1 MNKYSKD
8 AEERADENPT
18 DRTQMVTENGGTYR
32 TFGILWLL
40 YAILR
45 FAGAAFIL
53 VYSTTLTLMW
63 GAIITRVPNPFALM
77 SFFHVFLTFALVLN
91 IVAGIFALLAAIA
104 LLGGAGSSRTLALL
118 ASFFALINGPLGV
131 ALGAYTLV
139 VFVPRGSA
147 TS

>member
-1 MNKYSKD
+1 V
-8 AEERADENPT
+8 EERVDENPA
-18 DRTQMVTENGGTYR
+18 DWKQIVTENGGTYR

-104 LLGGAGSSRTLALL
+104 LLGGTGSSRTLALV
-118 ASFFALINGPLGV
+118 ASFFALINGPLGI

>member
-1 MNKYSKD
+1 M
-8 AEERADENPT
+8 T
-18 DRTQMVTENGGTYR
+18 DQGGTYR
-32 TFGILWLL
+32 TFGVLWLL

-91 IVAGIFALLAAIA
+91 VVAGIFALLAAIA
-104 LLGGAGSSRTLALL
+104 LLGRTSSSRTLALV
-118 ASFFALINGPLGV
+118 ASFFALIDGPLGI

-139 VFVPRGSA
+139 VFVPRASETA
-147 TS
+147 

>member
-1 MNKYSKD
+1 MTD
-8 AEERADENPT
+8 QGGT
-18 DRTQMVTENGGTYR
+18 DRT
-32 TFGILWLL
+32 FGVLWLL

-104 LLGGAGSSRTLALL
+104 LLGSAGSSRTLALV
-118 ASFFALINGPLGV
+118 ASFFALIDGPLGI

-139 VFVPRGSA
+139 VFLPRASA
-147 TS
+147 AA